1 MAQIDLGDGFYYKQ
15 GYGIYCLD
23 LDQKVARTVF
33 TEQELKALT
42 RWQEYLHTIAGASKN
57 IESAI
62 RKEYAGGVVI
72 TLDDGRKLYDKCDI
86 QYVYAEKG
94 LLRSDNIKAPL
105 RHVIS
110 VERIKKNDNR

>member
-23 LDQKVARTVF
+23 LDQEVARTVF

-72 TLDDGRKLYDKCDI
+72 TLDDGRKLYDKRRCHSL
-86 QYVYAEKG
+86 QECNTE
-94 LLRSDNIKAPL
+94 RSYEANKPATSIYSGQ
-105 RHVIS
+105 R
-110 VERIKKNDNR
+110 

>member
-1 MAQIDLGDGFYYKQ
+1 MPQIDLGNGFYYKQ
-15 GYGIYCLD
+15 GYGIYCIDFELEA
-23 LDQKVARTVF
+23 ARLVIS
-33 TEQELKALT
+33 EQELEALT
-42 RWQEYLHTIAGASKN
+42 KWQEYLRTIAGASKN
-57 IESAI
+57 VESAI

-86 QYVYAEKG
+86 QYVHAEKG

-105 RHVIS
+105 HHVIS